1 MTSLPGCMRKTWPRH
16 LYSMY
21 LYGYNLNV
29 VTAFDYQWPRY
40 LAGKTWW
47 SSKMDVSPV
56 NNPETYRHWFPQSL
70 GHKLWEFLQKVCSK
84 ILRFKIGFD
93 RTDRHDDASSE
104 AGLWSLTDKIGYSL
118 YWGWTLSM
126 SRAKV
131 SQSDLAYTWGDITGV
146 CVQLPSMPVLRPY
159 LFGSWFSVGLPAGV
173 TSNMYPPYKTY
184 PQVTII

>member
-1 MTSLPGCMRKTWPRH
+1 MSWRPLTISDPE
-16 LYSMY
+16 
-21 LYGYNLNV
+21 
-29 VTAFDYQWPRY
+29 Y
-40 LAGKTWW
+40 LAGKTWS

-70 GHKLWEFLQKVCSK
+70 GHNLWAFLQKVCRK
-84 ILRFKIGFD
+84 ILRFQVGFD

-104 AGLWSLTDKIGYSL
+104 AGLWSLTDKIGL
-118 YWGWTLSM
+118 YWGWTLPM

-159 LFGSWFSVGLPAGV
+159 LFGSWISVPAGNKFTKFGRQIRFSIV
-173 TSNMYPPYKTY
+173 RPICKACIYN
-184 PQVTII
+184 